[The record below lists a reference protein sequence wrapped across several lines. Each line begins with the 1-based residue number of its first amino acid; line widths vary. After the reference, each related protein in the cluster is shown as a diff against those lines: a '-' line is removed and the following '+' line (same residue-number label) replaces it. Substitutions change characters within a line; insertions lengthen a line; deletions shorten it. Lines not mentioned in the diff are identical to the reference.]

1 MKSLGMISVLIA
13 LFLCVFANAQTGKMS
28 EDPESLRQILAHQPD
43 HIATQQSY
51 YSDSTEGAGRKHR
64 IARLGNRLAEVTE
77 DAIVIKERDKPILKI
92 FPKRKEYAEV
102 LFQDNDDFAD
112 LPETYAARDSLVF
125 KSLGREKVG
134 NYDCIKIE
142 ASYQAEYMADVK
154 FLFWVAPELKGL
166 VVKSESSYGGSYKHV
181 VLLEDISIN
190 VDQGMFRVPAGYK
203 KVIEPEL

>member
-13 LFLCVFANAQTGKMS
+13 LSLCVFANAQTVKVS
-28 EDPESLRQILAHQPD
+28 EDPESLRQMLAHQPNY
-43 HIATQQSY
+43 IATQQAY
-51 YSDSTEGAGRKHR
+51 YSDSTEGIGRKHR

-77 DAIVIKERDKPILKI
+77 DAIIIKERDKPTIKI

-112 LPETYAARDSLVF
+112 WPETYAARDRLAF

-142 ASYQAEYMADVK
+142 ASYQSEYMADVK

-166 VVKSESSYGGSYKHV
+166 VIKSVRSYGGPHEHL
-181 VLLEDISIN
+181 VLLEDISLN
-190 VDQGMFRVPAGYK
+190 VDEGMFRVPAGYK